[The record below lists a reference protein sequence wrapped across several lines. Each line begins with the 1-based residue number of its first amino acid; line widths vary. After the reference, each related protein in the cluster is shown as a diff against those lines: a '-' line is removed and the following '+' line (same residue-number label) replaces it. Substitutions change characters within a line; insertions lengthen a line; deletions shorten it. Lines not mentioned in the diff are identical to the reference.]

1 MRVFK
6 GGKGR
11 RDREKTPPA
20 VGDPSSIPESSFP
33 IEEIDYPL
41 QDSWVP
47 LVAQTVKNLPA
58 MEDTWVLCLCW
69 EYPLEESMA
78 TYFYLENPYR

>member
-6 GGKGR
+6 GGTG
-11 RDREKTPPA
+11 EKERGKAPPA
-20 VGDPSSIPESSFP
+20 AGDPSSIPGSSSP
-33 IEEIDYPL
+33 REGIDYPL
-41 QDSWVP
+41 QDFWVF

-58 MEDTWVLCLCW
+58 MQDTWVLCLCW

-78 TYFYLENPYR
+78 TYSCLENPYG